1 MDTYELDCLSPGVLN
16 QQIASVV
23 FSCLPEDGPL
33 AVILDGQGQY
43 WPSDAVR
50 YSTIFS
56 KVNCLDGIIARLD
69 DGADHVI
76 TDIHGTTVV
85 AYQLATN
92 DVHCGYIVFALEGY
106 TQESAVENIDL
117 IDTILAMMNLVGGLI
132 EKANKAQALHMKN
145 LNYSRYTEVS
155 YN

>member
-16 QQIASVV
+16 QQIASVA
-23 FSCLPEDGPL
+23 FSCLSEDGPL

-50 YSTIFS
+50 YAAIFS
-56 KVNCLDGIIARLD
+56 KVNCLEDIIARLD

-76 TDIHGTTVV
+76 TEINGTTIV

-92 DVHCGYIVFALEGY
+92 NVHCGYIIFALEGY

-117 IDTILAMMNLVGGLI
+117 IDTILSLMNLVGGLI
-132 EKANKAQALHMKN
+132 EKANQMQAVQMKN
-145 LNYSRYTEVS
+145 LNYSRYSEVS